1 MRNETDQ
8 KEHKNKRKFSPKRAK
23 DCCIQNLLHIYKIQ
37 KNVFHKQRQSVL

>member
-37 KNVFHKQRQSVL
+37 RNVFHKQRQSVL